1 MDGISKDEDISID
14 SDERE
19 FLENVSWDTS
29 SDEEDIEK
37 DDQIM
42 DSKIFKPD
50 GDLDPETAQ
59 HLQNIAF
66 EQNYNMAFHEFKKK
80 YTEISIPYIEN

>member
-29 SDEEDIEK
+29 SDKEDIEK

-50 GDLDPETAQ
+50 GDLDPETA
-59 HLQNIAF
+59 
-66 EQNYNMAFHEFKKK
+66 
-80 YTEISIPYIEN
+80 